1 MIKYI
6 KNVEDFVMTLENIAL
21 EAGVSVG
28 SVSKAF
34 KGSPEISKKTRDKI
48 FEIAKKH
55 GCFDKYYKVPRHRP
69 VIALMPPE
77 PESEYYGNEI
87 GVLERALF
95 LRGADTLIAF
105 TRFSPEKEARLFR
118 MLAYEMKID
127 GFILWSDG
135 ELIKNNDKIPLV
147 ALTSRDSTDNNAEII
162 KIDTDAAISKLAETL
177 KSFGHTKVAFIG
189 DKYSHKKCEAL
200 RKAMRGAGIPIH
212 NNYMI
217 ISDKRFA
224 DAGIEGM
231 KKLTSCPDIP
241 TVIVAAYDEIAY
253 GAMQYAEKN
262 GFSIPDDISFVGMDD
277 ISVTEYLGVP
287 LSSMHFEL
295 DKISDL
301 IADIIFRKIENK
313 HYKERTEI
321 TVPVTLK
328 IRESLKDISK
338 K

>member
-1 MIKYI
+1 
-6 KNVEDFVMTLENIAL
+6 MTLAKLAEL
-21 EAGVSVG
+21 AGVSVG

-34 KGSPEISKKTRDKI
+34 RGSPEISQETRDRI
-48 FEIAKKH
+48 FKLAKEQ

-118 MLAYEMKID
+118 MLAYEMKIN

-135 ELIKNNDKIPLV
+135 ELIKNNDKIPIV
-147 ALTSRDSTDNNAEII
+147 ALTSCNSTDNNADVI
-162 KIDTDAAISKLAETL
+162 KIDTDSAISKLTETL

-200 RKAMRGAGIPIH
+200 RKAMRGAGIPVH
-212 NNYMI
+212 SNYII

-224 DAGIEGM
+224 DAGMDGM
-231 KKLTSCPDIP
+231 KKLASCTDIP
-241 TVIVAAYDEIAY
+241 TVIVTAYDEIAY
-253 GAMQYAEKN
+253 GAMQYAEKA
-262 GFSIPDDISFVGMDD
+262 GYKIPDDISFVGMDD
-277 ISVTEYLGVP
+277 ISATEYLGVP
-287 LSSMHFEL
+287 LTSMHFEL
-295 DKISDL
+295 DKISNL
-301 IADIIFRKIENK
+301 IADIIFKKIEDK

-338 K
+338 N